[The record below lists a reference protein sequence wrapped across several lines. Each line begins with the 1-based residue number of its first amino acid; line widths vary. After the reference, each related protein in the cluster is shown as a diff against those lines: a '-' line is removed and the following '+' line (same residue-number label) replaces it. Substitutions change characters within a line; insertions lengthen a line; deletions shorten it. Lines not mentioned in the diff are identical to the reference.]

1 MSSITENQRS
11 EIINLIQEGQLSREK
26 IAEKVG
32 VSPGTVSAIKAH
44 LTMGTYT
51 ESLEAEEVIE
61 ATEITFGLERD
72 LQRALLFN
80 IEQLEQGLKII
91 DEGKELT
98 TEAGRIDI
106 TAIDQQGTIVVIEL
120 KAGSATPNSIT
131 QILSYMGAIGE
142 SQNKPVRGILVS
154 GDFPSRVV
162 FAARAVPNLQLKKYS
177 FKFSF
182 EDVK

>member
-1 MSSITENQRS
+1 MSSISENQKS
-11 EIINLIQEGQLSREK
+11 EIIALVREKKLSREQ
-26 IAEKVG
+26 IAAKVG

-51 ESLEAEEVIE
+51 EPSGADEVIE
-61 ATEITFGLERD
+61 AMETTFGLERD
-72 LQRALLFN
+72 LQKALRSN

-91 DEGKELT
+91 DEGKEQT

-106 TAIDQQGTIVVIEL
+106 TAEDKEGAIVVIEL
-120 KAGSATPNSIT
+120 KAGAATPDCIA
-131 QILSYMGAIGE
+131 QVLSYIGALSE
-142 SQNKPVRGILVS
+142 TEQKPVRGILVA

-177 FKFSF
+177 FRFSF
-182 EDVK
+182 ETVK